1 MHHATTGLATARQ
14 QEGLHGKALT
24 WLKLCRLRDRRFVRS
39 IAVAASGYQA
49 SGQHGGTPAGPGFRC
64 CLPHVLFHGQASG
77 PSRRKLPIPEFRYFQ
92 DLDVEAFMTPRS
104 TQNSRGHLAEISA
117 WRTRIQS
124 SHSEGQAV
132 VQDGQSTPEQTY
144 QSVPRLP
151 TRKRDSAMHQRLRPP
166 VHLCR
171 FTQIESSDD
180 WRVATGFPPATAG

>member
-1 MHHATTGLATARQ
+1 MPAARPPLRLLHRRRCKRLPGQRPARRHTGWSGGFVAVSRMFCFMGRHWAR
-14 QEGLHGKALT
+14 A
-24 WLKLCRLRDRRFVRS
+24 D
-39 IAVAASGYQA
+39 ASCLSLN
-49 SGQHGGTPAGPGFRC
+49 SG
-64 CLPHVLFHGQASG
+64 
-77 PSRRKLPIPEFRYFQ
+77 IFQ

-104 TQNSRGHLAEISA
+104 TQNSRGHLAKISA

-132 VQDGQSTPEQTY
+132 VQDGQPTPEQTY

-180 WRVATGFPPATAG
+180 WRVATGFPPATTG